1 MNSIDRKPDGRVKAT
16 LEAKLKAKLK
26 AMSIRRIAA
35 SLAVMTLAVTLVSGC
50 GFHLRGKV
58 ALSKDL
64 TPLAI
69 SGNDDGLVAV
79 LKEALEFSGTPV
91 VDSAA
96 SAQAVL
102 RLTKSRVRR
111 QVRTTDSRGLATA
124 YRLHYRVRYDV
135 LNRAGEVIVKGS
147 RLSQSRDLDFDASQ
161 ILTKE
166 DEQRFLIEDMQ
177 REIAQNILRT
187 LSVLA
192 TLDAVSQR
200 ASRLAT
206 AGSLSPDAG

>member
-1 MNSIDRKPDGRVKAT
+1 MNSTDRNNARRMTRRASGRFAG
-16 LEAKLKAKLK
+16 
-26 AMSIRRIAA
+26 RFAA
-35 SLAVMTLAVTLVSGC
+35 SVVVMALAATVVSGC

-58 ALSKDL
+58 ALSKNL

-69 SGNDDGLVAV
+69 SGTDDGLVSV

-96 SAQAVL
+96 NAQAVL
-102 RLTKSRVRR
+102 RLIKTKVRR
-111 QVRTTDSRGLATA
+111 SVRSTDSRGLATS

-135 LNRAGEVIVKGS
+135 LNRAGDVIVKGT

-192 TLDAVSQR
+192 SIDPTQSS

-206 AGSLSPDAG
+206 AGSVSPDAG